1 MNWETAKRWL
11 IVLFLVLD
19 GMLGWQ
25 LHSSRQL
32 MNGYVES
39 ESDLLA
45 NTKTLLAAHGLTLSV
60 DIPTKQPDMAS
71 FQGQAATPSLSAL
84 VQAVFQHPTN
94 VHLSIASDQ
103 ATTDQGQ
110 VSVLPDNSFEVTFA
124 KSKPIGTKHA
134 PKSYAYQSDA
144 YILDDVSSTRQQM
157 VFLQV
162 YKDYPIFDARIV
174 TSQTKTAISSFTQTE
189 IASIQQTSSPRP
201 VISALDALDS
211 LANSV
216 DKSNGAGD
224 NKILKVEIGYAR
236 KVPLYQTGDTANY
249 WFPVWRI
256 VTQSQTYY
264 VNAFTG
270 EVEIAP

>member
-11 IVLFLVLD
+11 IILFLVLD
-19 GMLGWQ
+19 GLLGWQ

-45 NTKTLLAAHGLTLSV
+45 NTKTLLAVHGLTLSV
-60 DIPTKQPDMAS
+60 DIPTKQPELAS
-71 FQGQAATPSLSAL
+71 FQAQAATPSLSSL
-84 VQAVFQHPTN
+84 VQAIFQHPTN
-94 VHLSIASDQ
+94 VHLSVASDQ
-103 ATTDQGQ
+103 ATTDQGLI
-110 VSVLPDNSFEVTFA
+110 SILPDNSFQVAFA
-124 KSKPIGTKHA
+124 KPQPIGSKHT
-134 PKSYAYQSDA
+134 PKSYAYQPDTYTS
-144 YILDDVSSTRQQM
+144 DDVTSTKTQKVYLQM
-157 VFLQV
+157 
-162 YKDYPIFDARIV
+162 YKDYPIFDARII
-174 TSQTKTAISSFTQTE
+174 TSQTKTAISSFSQTE
-189 IASIQQTSSPRP
+189 IASIQPTSSPRP

-216 DKSNGAGD
+216 DKSTGAGD
-224 NKILKVEIGYAR
+224 NKILKVDIGYAR

-256 VTQSQTYY
+256 VTQAQTYY